1 MPLQYLLKGMNMVV
15 LQGILHLK
23 AYINF
28 KREIL
33 SFALYRQP
41 GCLLCC
47 SLPCASVD
55 VSCHLDDGSKT
66 TQMFI
71 SLNIVELKLVECDV
85 D

>member
-1 MPLQYLLKGMNMVV
+1 MLVQYLLKGMNMVV
-15 LQGILHLK
+15 LKGNLHLK
-23 AYINF
+23 AYLNF

-55 VSCHLDDGSKT
+55 VSFHLDDGSKT
-66 TQMFI
+66 T
-71 SLNIVELKLVECDV
+71 
-85 D
+85 